1 MNILGIGESLL
12 LKKSA
17 LNLTWCTDKP
27 NNSRRQKV
35 LETSMNYKKKKKL
48 CLVLNV
54 FRSHWKW
61 ERFMSRVLGKCRSML
76 MSVITLLVCPE

>member
-1 MNILGIGESLL
+1 MNILGIGESVL

-35 LETSMNYKKKKKL
+35 LETSMNYKKKIKNCVLYLMFSGLIGNGKDL
-48 CLVLNV
+48 C
-54 FRSHWKW
+54 RGCWGSA
-61 ERFMSRVLGKCRSML
+61 G
-76 MSVITLLVCPE
+76 VC